1 MWAYLPKGRALV
13 RLFFMWRGDGRA
25 PRGLRACFR
34 LLVSVKNVLFGRR
47 PCGRLLPTASRRSA
61 AAKLR
66 CLGGLICPK
75 VERWCAYFL
84 CGGEMVALPG
94 GSVLAVGYWF
104 RLRMCFLGD
113 AHAGVSCRLQVG
125 APPRP
130 SFAAWV
136 GLFAQR
142 SSAGALIFLWRGDGR
157 APRGLRACC
166 RLLVSVKNVLF
177 GRRPCGRLLPS
188 TTRRSAAAELRCL
201 GGLIC
206 PKAAHLRHFLH
217 GGRDATLLG
226 SIKTRL

>member
-1 MWAYLPKGRALV
+1 
-13 RLFFMWRGDGRA
+13 
-25 PRGLRACFR
+25 
-34 LLVSVKNVLFGRR
+34 
-47 PCGRLLPTASRRSA
+47 
-61 AAKLR
+61 
-66 CLGGLICPK
+66 
-75 VERWCAYFL
+75 
-84 CGGEMVALPG
+84 MVALPG

-157 APRGLRACC
+157 ATRGLRACC
-166 RLLVSVKNVLF
+166 RLLVLVKNVLL

-188 TTRRSAAAELRCL
+188 TTRRSARTECKSALRPLTMLRCWGRL
-201 GGLIC
+201 SWPMDGL
-206 PKAAHLRHFLH
+206 RRFYT
-217 GGRDATLLG
+217 ATETVALPGNPAG
-226 SIKTRL
+226 SFFMRRARWSRSQGAP